1 MERRRFISLDQLE
14 TLRRA
19 READPTTQYLAQI
32 IARHPNERLAQW
44 LARQEQS
51 NA

>member
-1 MERRRFISLDQLE
+1 MAKRFIPLSELD

-19 READPTTQYLAQI
+19 REEDPKTQYLAQI
-32 IARHPNERLAQW
+32 IARHHDERLARW
-44 LARQEQS
+44 LARQEQQT